1 MRNIFLKVVTILTPI
16 LLLLGYRRRRAA
28 KKSDT
33 NHNQHAETNGE
44 VRFYMMRHGKTMLNM
59 LNRVQGWSDAFLTP
73 DGEEVARA
81 AGIGLKDTAFT
92 AAYSSDSGRA
102 VQTARIILNENEAAT
117 NMELKTDKRLREFS
131 FGSFEGDLNETV
143 IRAVAKRKGQTL
155 EEFQRTGSTPKDYAN
170 RVAELE
176 KENRNGKDGIWP
188 AEDYNR
194 IATRLH
200 NAIHEIAEA
209 ESKGG
214 GGNVLIVSHG
224 LSLRTLFDML
234 SEDFVFQS
242 SSLDNASVS
251 LLRYKDGVF
260 SLETVNDLQYAEA
273 GKRYLH

>member
-1 MRNIFLKVVTILTPI
+1 MRNMFLKVVTILTPI

-28 KKSDT
+28 KKLDI
-33 NHNQHAETNGE
+33 NHNQYAETNGE

-59 LNRVQGWSDAFLTP
+59 LDRVQGWSDAFLTP

-102 VQTARIILNENEAAT
+102 VQTARIILNENEAAA

-143 IRAVAKRKGQTL
+143 IRAVAERKGQTL

-176 KENRNGKDGIWP
+176 KENRNEKDGIWP

-209 ESKGG
+209 ESKSG